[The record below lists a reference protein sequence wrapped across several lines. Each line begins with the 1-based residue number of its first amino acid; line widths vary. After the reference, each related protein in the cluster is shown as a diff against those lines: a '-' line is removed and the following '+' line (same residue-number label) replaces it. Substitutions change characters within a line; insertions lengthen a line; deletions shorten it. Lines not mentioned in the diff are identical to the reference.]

1 MQVEIKLRLAD
12 EDQHQRL
19 AEALK
24 PHLRETHNQENLFF
38 DGADQE
44 LSSRHIVVRCRFYNT
59 DKRALL
65 TIKVHSGTR
74 HSPSKPGGMR
84 NGSLKWK
91 VLMCC
96 RASKCWRKA
105 SAEVQRWRRTLTLF
119 MPALLLKT
127 HKTCTHCSQ
136 TCCRRSCGKAFA

>member
-12 EDQHQRL
+12 EDQHRRL

-24 PHLRETHNQENLFF
+24 PHLRETHDQENFFF

-44 LSSRHIVVRCRFYNT
+44 LSSRHTVLRCRFYNI

-65 TIKVHSGTR
+65 TIKVHSRTR
-74 HSPSKPGGMR
+74 RSPSETRGLR

-91 VLMCC
+91 GLILC
-96 RASKCWRKA
+96 
-105 SAEVQRWRRTLTLF
+105 
-119 MPALLLKT
+119 
-127 HKTCTHCSQ
+127 
-136 TCCRRSCGKAFA
+136 